1 MLLLWIYFPLCFP
14 FSFLSMVSLLIIS
27 VESNENL
34 YLKVLLV
41 FKTVTAVSSL
51 IRETWADSLGC

>member
-1 MLLLWIYFPLCFP
+1 MPLFWVYFP

-27 VESNENL
+27 IENNENL

-41 FKTVTAVSSL
+41 FKTVTAVSSI
-51 IRETWADSLGC
+51 IREMWWADSLGC